1 MSIDSGVRKL
11 YRRDNQPFAQIPNEA
26 IRDPEISSGAFR
38 LLAYLMSHQDGYE
51 LTYGQIERQ
60 TGMGRYAINEG
71 VKNLERKGW
80 LRTEATKGP
89 DGRFGPK
96 AWFVL
101 DPSSAGFSTAGNSVT
116 EKPTD
121 NKNTTSIEEQD
132 KENILVQGNLERE
145 FAEFWQIYPR
155 RSGKTAAWSAF
166 VKACKTAGAE
176 TVLTGATRFAQ
187 DPYLPVK
194 QFIPHPATWLNQG
207 RWDDEPLPPRELT
220 PEERAERARVKNE
233 RDRERSME
241 ESRKR
246 AEEAEQRRKEL
257 EANPVPNCEHGR
269 IVYACRVCGPKAIAA
284 KLN

>member
-1 MSIDSGVRKL
+1 MSNETGVHKL

-26 IRDPEISSGAFR
+26 IRNPEITAGAFR

-71 VKNLERKGW
+71 IKNLEKTGW
-80 LRTEATKGP
+80 LRTEATKMANGQ
-89 DGRFGPK
+89 FGPK

-101 DPSSAGFSTAGNSVT
+101 DPTSVGNSTAGNSTT

-121 NKNTTSIEEQD
+121 KEDNFNKNTKD
-132 KENILVQGNLERE
+132 KEILVQNKFERE
-145 FAEFWQIYPR
+145 FSEFWQVYPR
-155 RSGKTAAWSAF
+155 RSGKQAAKKAF
-166 VKACKTAGAE
+166 VIACKQVGVDVVLDGAR
-176 TVLTGATRFAQ
+176 RFAK

-220 PEERAERARVKNE
+220 PEEKAEKARIKNE
-233 RDRERSME
+233 LDRQRAIEENRRSQE
-241 ESRKR
+241 ES
-246 AEEAEQRRKEL
+246 ARRKAEL
-257 EANPVPNCEHGR
+257 EANPVPVCEHER
-269 IVYACRVCGPKAIAA
+269 IVYACRVCAPKALAGRI
-284 KLN
+284 N